1 MAFKEQKSTRKREMA
16 DMMAE
21 NAQAQFLTKV
31 AQEKEKEEDKRLQ
44 KEIMKVLDIQQNKEA
59 NDAKHREIKQRVFVD
74 KMANEVLTKVV
85 EKNRKEQEIIQ
96 KYTEERLMKEKL
108 EEERRF
114 KKQKQEQMEMKEYL
128 ARQVKDKVKKEEI
141 DKEVIEEQANLWRMD
156 RETFAKEEADLSKKL
171 KDLSMHNSQLLQKQI
186 EESQNKKKGM
196 DDIEYGINKT
206 YLKGIRAK
214 KHEIL
219 KEGV

>member
-1 MAFKEQKSTRKREMA
+1 MYDELQRQIMKEAEKKEQIRLDNVKRKIQKDKEGRDRQVIMEKAIKQGEEERQKAQEAIIVSKLKKELELEKMAFKEQRSNRKRQMA

-21 NAQAQFLTKV
+21 NAQAQFLSKV

-44 KEIMKVLDIQQNKEA
+44 REIMKALEAQQNKEA
-59 NDAKHREIKQRVFVD
+59 NDAKHREEKQRVFVD

-114 KKQKQEQMEMKEYL
+114 K
-128 ARQVKDKVKKEEI
+128 
-141 DKEVIEEQANLWRMD
+141 
-156 RETFAKEEADLSKKL
+156 
-171 KDLSMHNSQLLQKQI
+171 
-186 EESQNKKKGM
+186 
-196 DDIEYGINKT
+196 
-206 YLKGIRAK
+206 
-214 KHEIL
+214 
-219 KEGV
+219 